1 MATHDYIV
9 DNQNGANFRSDLNN
23 ALAAIV
29 SNNSSATAP
38 TTTYAFM
45 LWADTAAGIL
55 KQRNAADSAWINILT
70 MATGAPLGTIAGAL
84 ITGNVLGL
92 EINTTATSNLGLGT
106 GAVDAITTGDYNV
119 GVGDS
124 ALTACTTGQRNVALG
139 DSALLNN
146 TTGIRNVALGMNVLN
161 PNISGDYNVGVGY
174 NSLRFTTS
182 SYNTAIGAES
192 LLSNTTGYNNVAMGY
207 HAADGVTTGTH
218 NVCIGY
224 ESGSYS
230 QTITTGSDNT
240 IIGAYAHPADSA
252 SSNCIVIG
260 YNVGGSNST
269 LTFGSGA
276 TDTRCSHGST
286 TWSTPSDERY
296 KKDITDATAGLGF
309 VNELRPVTYNWKNE
323 GDLPTTHSS
332 YVEGSTTPFNSPETQ
347 HGFIAQEVKAV
358 IDSHTDIKDGF
369 DMWAEDSDGRQRL
382 GETALI
388 PMLVKAIQELS
399 AKVEALENA

>member
-1 MATHDYIV
+1 M
-9 DNQNGANFRSDLNN
+9 QS
-23 ALAAIV
+23 
-29 SNNSSATAP
+29 
-38 TTTYAFM
+38 
-45 LWADTAAGIL
+45 
-55 KQRNAADSAWINILT
+55 
-70 MATGAPLGTIAGAL
+70 
-84 ITGNVLGL
+84 
-92 EINTTATSNLGLGT
+92 TATSNLGLGT
-106 GAVDAITTGDYNV
+106 GAVDSITTGDYNV
-119 GVGDS
+119 GVGDN
-124 ALTACTTGQRNVALG
+124 ALTANTTGSNNTANGYQALYANTTGQE
-139 DSALLNN
+139 
-146 TTGIRNVALGMNVLN
+146 
-161 PNISGDYNVGVGY
+161 
-174 NSLRFTTS
+174 
-182 SYNTAIGAES
+182 NTAVGES
-192 LLSNTTGYNNVAMGY
+192 AMYSNTTGSYNVAVGQNCLVNTTTGNSNQAVGRDALYSNTSGYNNTVMGNS
-207 HAADGVTTGTH
+207 ALDSNTTGFG
-218 NVCIGY
+218 NVAIG
-224 ESGSYS
+224 ENAGAFAVSN
-230 QTITTGSDNT
+230 TTGDNNVFIGRYSHGPDSDA
-240 IIGAYAHPADSA
+240 AYS
-252 SSNCIVIG
+252 IVLG

-269 LTFGSGA
+269 LTFGSGGS
-276 TDTRCSHGST
+276 DTRCSHGST